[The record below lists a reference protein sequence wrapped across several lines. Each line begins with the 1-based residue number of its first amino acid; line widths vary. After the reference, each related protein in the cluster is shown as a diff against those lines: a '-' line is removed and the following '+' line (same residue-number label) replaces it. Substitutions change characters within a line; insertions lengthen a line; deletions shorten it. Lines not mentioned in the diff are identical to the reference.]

1 MSMIIIIA
9 LATSAMRRGIFKPT
23 IDAITIRAHAD
34 NRKNFIIPI
43 DFLPSVCYNI
53 NAESPEGEGLSPLL
67 VSPPTDCCNQSRYCD
82 YCFDYYQCP
91 TFHGGGLFILFVF
104 HTTLP
109 PFCIYYTILIEV
121 CQGVFEKKFNFFEKF
136 FIFFLYYSTKT
147 ARFVSG
153 GFCVIIHLFL
163 RHQQQA
169 RR

>member
-1 MSMIIIIA
+1 
-9 LATSAMRRGIFKPT
+9 MRRGIFKPT

-121 CQGVFEKKFNFFEKF
+121 CQGVFEKKFNFLKN
-136 FIFFLYYSTKT
+136 FLYFFYIITQKPPVCIGRFLCYYSSVFEASTTSSAVKI
-147 ARFVSG
+147 SG
-153 GFCVIIHLFL
+153 YL
-163 RHQQQA
+163 R
-169 RR
+169 